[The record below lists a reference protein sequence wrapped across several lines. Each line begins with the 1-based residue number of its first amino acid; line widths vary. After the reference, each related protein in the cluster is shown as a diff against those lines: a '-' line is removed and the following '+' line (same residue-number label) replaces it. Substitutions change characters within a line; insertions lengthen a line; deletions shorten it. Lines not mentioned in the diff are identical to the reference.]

1 MMYQCCLIALMIA
14 HCVSSPDQT
23 ERRDPQHRRP
33 AFADDIQNGSQIEP
47 FSGHRTGT
55 KQGHLS
61 VGEQRAIVGASDIQ
75 PLIEQDVYDGD
86 EEEPEGD
93 EGEVDDRR
101 AVTVDDSGYEEGY
114 DNANVIIHDDPVR
127 LPTHQ
132 SSVRLRS
139 TSDPAGGLKELNG
152 LEAIENSFSSTSAN
166 QHLLHQRPRAS
177 QQQQQHSSADDIIQ
191 PPSPLLILSTDAD
204 GANSLS
210 TTDLA
215 GLTVS
220 TAMEVD
226 AALGAVSLNE
236 SLSNQRATRRPTNAQ
251 AAAMVQNMAYVSTPV
266 HMAAAIPHNE
276 ASKLPQNL
284 PQVQLP
290 TTGGPGS
297 DVYPDMA
304 SGTLAPFST
313 VASQRHRTINSMNL
327 NPTTPAMVVKP
338 VGEHRKLLKST
349 GPILNYVF
357 DHHPP
362 YYKSNYYNAR
372 YGPHFETDNV
382 TNITVQNGDTL
393 FLSCRISLLQDKT
406 VSWVRRK
413 SGETALQLLTVGK
426 QTYSGDSRYQIEFQ
440 YPNNWRLKISQA
452 NKNDEGVYECQISTH
467 PPKVIIY
474 YLHVN
479 APEVLIVD
487 EEGGP
492 LYDKY
497 YEVGSTIKLMC
508 KIRHI
513 SMLRSVV
520 YWIHNENI
528 LNHDTTRGG
537 ISVKT
542 NLTSVGANSTLF
554 VAKVNRQDSGSY
566 TCSIGPNQHYSISVH
581 VLNGT
586 ANPYGIY
593 QRSCAFSMIL
603 QAVDLWLVVR
613 SFLVLLLKFS
623 VNR

>member
-1 MMYQCCLIALMIA
+1 MIA

-23 ERRDPQHRRP
+23 ERRDPQYRRP

-47 FSGHRTGT
+47 FSGYRTGT

-61 VGEQRAIVGASDIQ
+61 AGEQRAIVGASSIQ
-75 PLIEQDVYDGD
+75 PLIEQDVYDDD
-86 EEEPEGD
+86 EEESEGD
-93 EGEVDDRR
+93 EGEGDDRR

-114 DNANVIIHDDPVR
+114 DNGNVIIHDDPVR
-127 LPTHQ
+127 LPTHP
-132 SSVRLRS
+132 SSARLRS
-139 TSDPAGGLKELNG
+139 TADPAGELKELNG

-166 QHLLHQRPRAS
+166 QHHLHQRPRAS
-177 QQQQQHSSADDIIQ
+177 QQQQQQQQHSSADDIVQ
-191 PPSPLLILSTDAD
+191 PPSPLLILTTAAD

-220 TAMEVD
+220 TAVEVD
-226 AALGAVSLNE
+226 AAPGAVSLNE
-236 SLSNQRATRRPTNAQ
+236 SLSNRRATRRPTNAQ
-251 AAAMVQNMAYVSTPV
+251 AAAMVQNMAYISTPV
-266 HMAAAIPHNE
+266 LTAAAIPHNE

-284 PQVQLP
+284 PQVQHP

-297 DVYPDMA
+297 AVYSDMV

-313 VASQRHRTINSMNL
+313 VAAQKHRTINSMNL

-581 VLNGT
+581 VLNGECVYSET
-586 ANPYGIY
+586 PPKGDPGEAKVNLHLAPTTGGNANHSIDRNP
-593 QRSCAFSMIL
+593 
-603 QAVDLWLVVR
+603 
-613 SFLVLLLKFS
+613 
-623 VNR
+623 